1 MNLAELKCSFCLAG
15 IDKDTGTLGSDA
27 GICHACVNRAA
38 DRLEAGTL
46 SGAQRSAERLNDETR
61 CDFCYTSTATS
72 STLFTNRGHFICA
85 ECVAL
90 IRKEIIGRALA
101 HVQATTNGVYSL

>member
-15 IDKDTGTLGSDA
+15 IGKDTGTLGADA

-38 DRLEAGTL
+38 DRLETGTL
-46 SGAQRSAERLNDETR
+46 SGAQRSTERSTDETC
-61 CDFCYTSTATS
+61 CDFCYRTATLN
-72 STLFTNRGHFICA
+72 TPFTNRGHFICA

-90 IRKEIIGRALA
+90 IRRDIIGRALA
-101 HVQATTNGVYSL
+101 HVQATANGVYSL